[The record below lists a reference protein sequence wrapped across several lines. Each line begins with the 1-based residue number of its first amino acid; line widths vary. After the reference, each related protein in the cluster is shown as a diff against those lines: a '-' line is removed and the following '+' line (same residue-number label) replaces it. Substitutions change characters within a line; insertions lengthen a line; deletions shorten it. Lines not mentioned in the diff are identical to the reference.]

1 MSVASSLQRA
11 PDVRS
16 RIQSG
21 CSYQPVG
28 LAVDGYRDATAGRAS
43 EFDLAVRRELR
54 PALIA
59 GAFIAVLATI
69 LFRLFGGGL

>member
-1 MSVASSLQRA
+1 MSVASSLPRA

-21 CSYQPVG
+21 CSYQSVG
-28 LAVDGYRDATAGRAS
+28 LALDEYRDDTAGRAS

-59 GAFIAVLATI
+59 GAFVAVLATM